1 MIINSFHRIY
11 IWLRPLLVCKNLCVT
26 PTHPSSCP
34 IYVFKAKV
42 KLSPVTARISSPV
55 QVGLEMTLTC
65 KTDEVIIT
73 FMKIEI
79 LKCRILIFVLSRRLL
94 TTKESFLV
102 MTPSLM
108 ADGLSMFCVT
118 SRMSSQLRSKTIH
131 FNIVTNP
138 KTIISDWVSDLSGIP
153 ICANS

>member
-1 MIINSFHRIY
+1 MVECLTYLALYDYKLISSNIY
-11 IWLRPLLVCKNLCVT
+11 LTPAPPCLQKLCVT

-34 IYVFKAKV
+34 FAIYVFKAKV

-65 KTDEVIIT
+65 KTDQVIIT

-138 KTIISDWVSDLSGIP
+138 KTITSD
-153 ICANS
+153 